1 MCFFRCIA
9 ILASSCLC
17 LEPSWQAHVF
27 CKSHFMA
34 ISCINICCAAAICGK
49 HSQAHELPRTLC
61 AKLEAMANSATMKN
75 AMTKVTKKAMKN
87 AMTKVPKKAMKTRQ
101 PEKTTKK
108 PATAM
113 KAMKEKPKVTSLVHH
128 LKVYCQKPKCKSSV
142 WLRRTDWQPSVPS
155 HGSRATTSHHR
166 RLSGSSHDGKD
177 QDWPGV
183 PCL

>member
-61 AKLEAMANSATMKN
+61 AKLEAMANSTTMKN

-113 KAMKEKPKVTSLVHH
+113 KAMKEKPKVTSLVRH

-142 WLRRTDWQPSVPS
+142 WLRRTDWQPNCAKCAQPWVQSYHQSPQKAVRFQP
-155 HGSRATTSHHR
+155 
-166 RLSGSSHDGKD
+166 
-177 QDWPGV
+177 
-183 PCL
+183 